1 MRASF
6 HSFATL
12 LIASGIALAAPA
24 AASAAPADT
33 SPLAQEM
40 AFASEP
46 RDITW
51 DISDAPGFE
60 LDFDRQCSLQ
70 GSTMAYAP
78 DPTNPYGLRCLTLT
92 IGWPSDAGGLDLTQA
107 CADQWPRHEGWPE
120 TIPVNHKP
128 PKGKFAIQGDR
139 AFFWTCV
146 PKLT

>member
-1 MRASF
+1 MRTLLN
-6 HSFATL
+6 SFAAL
-12 LIASGIALAAPA
+12 LISSAIALAAPA
-24 AASAAPADT
+24 AASAAPAEISPFGQGGT
-33 SPLAQEM
+33 S
-40 AFASEP
+40 ASEH
-46 RDITW
+46 RDVTW

-92 IGWPSDAGGLDLTQA
+92 LGWPSDAGGLDLTQA

-120 TIPVNHKP
+120 TQPVNHTP
-128 PKGKFAIQGDR
+128 PQGKLVIQGDR

-146 PKLT
+146 PKL